1 MRRGFFYAQKQPT
14 MSLVYTFAITDLEH
28 EYVMAIF
35 KDCDERLAYV
45 RTRLEMLKFVVN
57 LMPLSRKK
65 TDLIAL
71 GKRICTELCYS
82 PTDLFLYPYDRTNP
96 RPKLP

>member
-1 MRRGFFYAQKQPT
+1 
-14 MSLVYTFAITDLEH
+14 MSFIYTFAIKDLEY
-28 EYVMAIF
+28 ERAMAIF
-35 KDCDERLAYV
+35 KDCDERIAYL
-45 RTRLEMLKFVVN
+45 RTRLKILKFVVN
-57 LMPLSRKK
+57 LMPYSRKK
-65 TDLIAL
+65 GDLIAL